1 MSKGTLFWILL
12 GVVVF
17 ISRVFVSTEM
27 MMATPMMQHTP
38 NATTTPALAVEVG
51 GSSLLFVFKVLKFF
65 FFVVVVYVVV
75 FRDWIFGYER
85 WLCLDDDLF
94 SIGCKARL
102 ALT

>member
-1 MSKGTLFWILL
+1 MDHIKRREEEEEEEDKED
-12 GVVVF
+12 VF
-17 ISRVFVSTEM
+17 FE
-27 MMATPMMQHTP
+27 
-38 NATTTPALAVEVG
+38 EG
-51 GSSLLFVFKVLKFF
+51 
-65 FFVVVVYVVV
+65 VVVVYVVV